1 MTILKTALSWWVP
14 QRVEL
19 NALDVLESY
28 CDHYISDYLFNINY
42 FDKLY
47 ITGISLQEFYNQCKK
62 ITSLSFAEESV
73 SVRKGST
80 QQLNVVIKPCSVSLT
95 SLIYLKEW
103 RKDKIKSIYLIK
115 IFIGY
120 LFIKSFSFV
129 IMILIDNWIIL
140 NWVTLFKRIVSHE
153 IANLVTFNKRL
164 SIYFII
170 TLFLSILI
178 NFHIL
183 I

>member
-1 MTILKTALSWWVP
+1 M
-14 QRVEL
+14 
-19 NALDVLESY
+19 
-28 CDHYISDYLFNINY
+28 FNQVN
-42 FDKLY
+42 
-47 ITGISLQEFYNQCKK
+47 
-62 ITSLSFAEESV
+62 
-73 SVRKGST
+73 
-80 QQLNVVIKPCSVSLT
+80 IKSISLT

-178 NFHIL
+178 NFHSLIYFFSLIQVTNKIGGLIMLSRKSEIIL
-183 I
+183 IYWIFLWESDNK